1 MEERKI
7 EMLGL
12 SILKLRKKLII
23 INVFKSEFERYLSE
37 EEKNEISDKIYERQE
52 AEIEGG
58 LWQDFDLDR

>member
-1 MEERKI
+1 
-7 EMLGL
+7 MLGI
-12 SILKLRKKLII
+12 SILKLRKKLIL